1 MTQKAKTTSPTPMTT
16 EAAARIHSSEAK
28 GNGGQVSKDSFTAR
42 ATRAAEK
49 NKR

>member
-1 MTQKAKTTSPTPMTT
+1 MTQKSKTTPHTPMTT
-16 EAAARIHSSEAK
+16 DAVARIHSSEAK

>member
-1 MTQKAKTTSPTPMTT
+1 MPQKSKTTAHTPMTT
-16 EAAARIHSSEAK
+16 EAAARIHSNEAK
-28 GNGGQVSKDSFTAR
+28 GNGGQVSKDSVTAR